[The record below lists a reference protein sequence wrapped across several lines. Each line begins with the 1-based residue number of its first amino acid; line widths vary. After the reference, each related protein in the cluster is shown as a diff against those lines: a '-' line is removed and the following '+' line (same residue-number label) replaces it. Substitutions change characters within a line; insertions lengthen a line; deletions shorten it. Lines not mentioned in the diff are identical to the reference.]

1 MVMRS
6 LGPGPAEAKLQH
18 MINEVDVDGIGTID
32 FQKFLTFM
40 AQMMKDT
47 DIDEWIREAFKGT

>member
-6 LGPGPAEAKLQH
+6 LGPGSSEAELLSVFD
-18 MINEVDVDGIGTID
+18 EVDVDGIGTID

-47 DIDEWIREAFKGT
+47 DIDEWICEAFKGT